1 VAIIFGRCERPEGA
15 CLHAEVLSVGEMF
28 RDKRFACLREAPPP
42 EALRRAGASAKA
54 GHAGVAISLF
64 PASPEIA
71 SVALLPRND
80 ITTPFPKGGGE
91 TLREDTESMEKTIV
105 LVSTLD
111 TKGSEAAFLKDLIQ
125 KRGHRVI
132 LIDTNTGGEPS
143 IHPDISAKE
152 VAKAGGEKI
161 EEIKKMKDTG
171 KASTMMIKGAIKKV
185 KRFLEKGE
193 LDGIVSF
200 GGASNTA
207 IATAIMKSLPFGIPK
222 VMLSSTAAMP
232 AYAGGYFGTKDIAM
246 IHSVVDIAGLNPLVE
261 DLLNRAA
268 GAICGMVEMRG
279 SPESLSRSFQ
289 EKNLIA
295 LTEFKF
301 SEECCS
307 HIRRLLEDRG
317 FEVIPFHAQGTGDR
331 AMEELIGDGLFQGVM
346 DIVPAGVGEELLGGN
361 RAAGANRLESAGK
374 KGIPQLITPCGFD
387 MLSCGPMERGDRGD
401 PLWVSKDIKN
411 RKLFI
416 PDAFRVQA
424 RTTSQELR
432 EIAREV
438 GRKLNQSKGPVV
450 ILIPLKGWS
459 SLDKKGMPFYDPE
472 ADQAFLN
479 ELKSHLN
486 PAISLMELN
495 LHLNTREFAEEAVNQ
510 FMKLYKREP

>member
-1 VAIIFGRCERPEGA
+1 
-15 CLHAEVLSVGEMF
+15 
-28 RDKRFACLREAPPP
+28 
-42 EALRRAGASAKA
+42 
-54 GHAGVAISLF
+54 
-64 PASPEIA
+64 
-71 SVALLPRND
+71 
-80 ITTPFPKGGGE
+80 
-91 TLREDTESMEKTIV
+91 MELTKKTIV

-111 TKGSEAAFLKDLIQ
+111 TKGAEAAFLKQLIEE
-125 KRGHRVI
+125 RGHRVI
-132 LIDTNTGGEPS
+132 LLDTNTGGES
-143 IHPDISAKE
+143 SVSPDISANE
-152 VAKAGGEKI
+152 IAKSAGWNI
-161 EEIKKMKDTG
+161 EEVREIKDTG
-171 KASTMMIKGAIKKV
+171 KVSSIMIEGAVKKV
-185 KRFLEKGE
+185 KNLLDKGE
-193 LDGIVSF
+193 LDGILSF

-232 AYAGGYFGTKDIAM
+232 AYAGGYFGTKDITM

-261 DLLNRAA
+261 VALKRAA
-268 GAICGMVEMRG
+268 GAICGMVEMG
-279 SPESLSRSFQ
+279 ESLQSLKTLSK
-289 EKNLIA
+289 KNALIA

-307 HIRRLLEDRG
+307 HIRHLLDEKG

-331 AMEELIGDGLFQGVM
+331 AMEELIGDGLFQGVV

-361 RAAGANRLESAGK
+361 RAAGPSRLESAGE

-387 MLSCGPMERGDRGD
+387 MLSCGPLGRGDRGD
-401 PLWVSKDIKN
+401 PLWVSKGIKN

-438 GRKLNQSKGPVV
+438 ARKLNQSKGPVV
-450 ILIPLKGWS
+450 VLIPLKGWS
-459 SLDKKGMPFYDPE
+459 SLDKEGMPLYDPE
-472 ADQAFLN
+472 ADRAFVH
-479 ELKSHLN
+479 ELKGRLDPHTPL
-486 PAISLMELN
+486 IELD

-510 FMKLYKREP
+510 FMKLYETRKSL